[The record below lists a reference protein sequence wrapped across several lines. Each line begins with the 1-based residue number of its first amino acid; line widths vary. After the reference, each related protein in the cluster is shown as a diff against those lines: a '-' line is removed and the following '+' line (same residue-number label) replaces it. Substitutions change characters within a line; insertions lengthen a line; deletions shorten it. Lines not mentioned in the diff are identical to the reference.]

1 MRSNTNPSQGSHTAP
16 NQDPE
21 AHKTACEV
29 FIVSKRYSE
38 AYTRAIYDPSI
49 LEGEKAP
56 GFLLNRAQYSVAHRK
71 GQCFEA
77 LLLVREVRRRA
88 FVMIAAGLLL
98 LALAVGLIVGCAT
111 GNTEWGVGVAAA
123 LFQVLAILQWPY
135 IWCRRR

>member
-1 MRSNTNPSQGSHTAP
+1 MRSNTNPYQGSHFVSD
-16 NQDPE
+16 QDLE
-21 AHKTACEV
+21 ANKTSQEV
-29 FIVSKRYSE
+29 FIRTKRYSE
-38 AYTRAIYDPSI
+38 AYTRAIHDPTI

-77 LLLVREVRRRA
+77 LLVVREIRRRA